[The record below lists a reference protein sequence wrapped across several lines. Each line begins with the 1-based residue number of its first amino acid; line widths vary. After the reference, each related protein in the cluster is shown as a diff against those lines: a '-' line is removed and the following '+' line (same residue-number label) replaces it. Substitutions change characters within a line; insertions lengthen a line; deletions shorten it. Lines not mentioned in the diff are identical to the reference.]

1 MVVKSATKKRL
12 MELGI
17 SEEYSHKLAT
27 DRNMTQIKQLSPE
40 DLSRALGVSKES
52 ETFHKIKAIVAEQG
66 NRRRA
71 AKKSKK
77 ITIRSKAIDDYDRP
91 EITMRFNPLNHEIV
105 PHQELLGR
113 ANISAEEQFDLEKD
127 ELSPWGLLETDSE
140 TGEPRLAKEILP
152 KILIT
157 DPVVQAI
164 KETCEKADIAELA
177 ANPEHSPLP
186 AGWIADRV
194 LKVIRKSPTAGV
206 TVAYRLIVEGS

>member
-1 MVVKSATKKRL
+1 MKSNLILRKTN
-12 MELGI
+12 
-17 SEEYSHKLAT
+17 Y
-27 DRNMTQIKQLSPE
+27 
-40 DLSRALGVSKES
+40 
-52 ETFHKIKAIVAEQG
+52 
-66 NRRRA
+66 
-71 AKKSKK
+71 
-77 ITIRSKAIDDYDRP
+77 
-91 EITMRFNPLNHEIV
+91 
-105 PHQELLGR
+105 PHG
-113 ANISAEEQFDLEKD
+113 
-127 ELSPWGLLETDSE
+127 GLLETDSE
-140 TGEPRLAKEILP
+140 TGEPRLAKELLP